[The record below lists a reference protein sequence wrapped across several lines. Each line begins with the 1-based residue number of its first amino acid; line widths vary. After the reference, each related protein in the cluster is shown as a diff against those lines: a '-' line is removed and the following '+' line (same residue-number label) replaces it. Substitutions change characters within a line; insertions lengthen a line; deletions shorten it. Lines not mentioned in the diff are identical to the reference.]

1 MKNNRVTYFMN
12 SEHEINVNDYLLSL
26 CLLLEETEIEENNA
40 AVTSETAA

>member
-12 SEHEINVNDYLLSL
+12 SENEITINDYLLSL

-40 AVTSETAA
+40 VSDIEVAA